1 MVIIN
6 YGSLRKY
13 DVSNWDG
20 INSTLFVSGCHFR
33 CKGCFNKEAQ
43 NFEFGNP
50 FTKEV
55 EDLFISYIKDKHV
68 QGVNLLGG
76 EVFHQDLDIIL
87 KLVKRIKD
95 ETNKPIYCW
104 TGFLWE
110 NLIKNDNILEIL
122 KYIDVIIDGQF
133 EEDKKDLMLKHKGS
147 SNQREIDVVE
157 SLKRGKIIIW
167 KK

>member
-1 MVIIN
+1 MN
-6 YGSLRKY
+6 YAKIRKY
-13 DVSNWDG
+13 DTSNWDG

-55 EDLFISYIKDKHV
+55 ENLFISYIKDKHV

-76 EVFHQDLDIIL
+76 EIFHQDLDIIL

-133 EEDKKDLMLKHKGS
+133 EEDKKDLMLQHKGS

-157 SLKRGKIIIW
+157 SLKRGEIVIW

>member
-20 INSTLFVSGCHFR
+20 INSTLFVSGCHFH